1 MHHQT
6 ATMAKKA
13 GTPKFLRHRALVT
26 TEALLL
32 ISLVKD
38 LLNAEV
44 KHAAIANVWK
54 VLFVMGVTVGLL
66 GVLFLLIE
74 RFATS
79 GVAKTHEVIQA
90 LPLPVPLLAIHGAA
104 LVGMFYL
111 YAWHHGFPV
120 WPMIGAH

>member
-6 ATMAKKA
+6 TTMAKKA
-13 GTPKFLRHRALVT
+13 GTPKFLRHRTLVT

-38 LLNAEV
+38 LLSAEV
-44 KHAAIANVWK
+44 KHAAVANVWK

-66 GVLFLLIE
+66 GVLFLVIE

-79 GVAKTHEVIQA
+79 SVAKTHEVIQA
-90 LPLPVPLLAIHGAA
+90 LPLPIPLFAIHAAA
-104 LVGMFYL
+104 LVGLFYL
-111 YAWHHGFPV
+111 YAWHHELPV
-120 WPMIGAH
+120 WPMMGAH